1 MAGGMTALLVN
12 IDVPDLER
20 AIAFYTEAFQL
31 RLGKR
36 LGETVELLGAPVP
49 LYLLLNAASS
59 SPIAQGVE
67 RRDYAR
73 HWTPVHLDFVV
84 PDLDAALARALA
96 AGAKLER
103 GPAEHAY
110 GRLAVLSDPFGHG
123 VCLLQFIGRGYD
135 AIATG

>member
-1 MAGGMTALLVN
+1 MTALLVN

-20 AIAFYTEAFQL
+20 AIAFYTEAFEL
-31 RLGKR
+31 RLGRR

-49 LYLLLNAASS
+49 LYLLLNAAG
-59 SPIAQGVE
+59 SPATAHGVA

-84 PDLDAALARALA
+84 PDLDTALARALA
-96 AGAKLER
+96 AGATLEHE
-103 GPAEHAY
+103 PAEHAY

-123 VCLLQFIGRGYD
+123 VCLLQFSDRGYD